1 MHPATAQQPPPLFLP
16 GDAAVTGFS
25 GALPP
30 VQIAPGV
37 DPVAQTFI
45 DLNGPSLRVV
55 DLHHMDGPPMAQL
68 VGAAKPLTISAAM
81 IGQVFGVALDD
92 STPAN
97 IYAAATSAYGLPIIA
112 PGPDGRPQHIRSS
125 APNAAFMSGLWGP
138 QGGPGSIWLAT
149 PSRPDTICEAM

>member
-1 MHPATAQQPPPLFLP
+1 MAWLGKIPRQALRKSTCRFAVAFCFALSMHPATAQQPPSLFLL

-68 VGAAKPLTISAAM
+68 VGAP
-81 IGQVFGVALDD
+81 
-92 STPAN
+92 N
-97 IYAAATSAYGLPIIA
+97 
-112 PGPDGRPQHIRSS
+112 RSPS
-125 APNAAFMSGLWGP
+125 AP
-138 QGGPGSIWLAT
+138 
-149 PSRPDTICEAM
+149 R